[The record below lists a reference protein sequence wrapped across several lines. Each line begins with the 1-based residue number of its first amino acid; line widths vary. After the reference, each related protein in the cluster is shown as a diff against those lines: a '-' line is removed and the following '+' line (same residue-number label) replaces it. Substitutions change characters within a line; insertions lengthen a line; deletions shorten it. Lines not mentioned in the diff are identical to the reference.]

1 MAKEELFKNPVIRF
15 ILNHANAFP
24 VNRQNPGPSAIKTPV
39 KALRS
44 KDLSLIMFPTGSRYA
59 SELKGGAIV
68 IAKMA
73 RVPLV
78 PAVYQ
83 GPLTFKDLLKR
94 QKITIR
100 FGEPIPVAPKL
111 KLNDENIALVGQ
123 QMQDAFD
130 QLDQE
135 INPDFKYEIVEKPK
149 K

>member
-1 MAKEELFKNPVIRF
+1 MV
-15 ILNHANAFP
+15 
-24 VNRQNPGPSAIKTPV
+24 
-39 KALRS
+39 
-44 KDLSLIMFPTGSRYA
+44 
-59 SELKGGAIV
+59 
-68 IAKMA
+68 

-78 PAVYQ
+78 PAVYH

-100 FGEPIPVAPKL
+100 FGEPIPVASKL